1 MPLRWHTP
9 EDHNLGDCIRHNNPR
24 AHKRIHST
32 LSRPGAP
39 GNNCVH
45 IGLGVVFHDVLNVG
59 LVNMSRGVLIYMVPG
74 DNPGCTEFRIRVII
88 HGTQVCKYYKK
99 ICLKGFHH
107 GTDLFLS
114 SVDILFNLVRI
125 LVKKKASAGTEA
137 F

>member
-1 MPLRWHTP
+1 
-9 EDHNLGDCIRHNNPR
+9 
-24 AHKRIHST
+24 
-32 LSRPGAP
+32 
-39 GNNCVH
+39 
-45 IGLGVVFHDVLNVG
+45 VVFHDVLNVG

-137 F
+137 FFYS